1 MPDTPSDAIRADLAS
16 TGTLRVGINMA
27 NMLLVTDKEPDGSP
41 IGVAPDMAR
50 AIGESAGV
58 PVTLHP
64 YSLPGVTADALSA
77 GEVDMVLIANEAERA
92 KTIAFSP
99 AYCGIEATYLVPEG
113 SPITSIKD
121 VDRPGTRIAVADRA
135 AYDLYLTRTLE
146 HAELVRVAGLPAAA
160 ELFVEQKLDA
170 LAGLRPALID
180 NAKAIPGSRLLDGR
194 YTTILQSIGTVP
206 GRRQG
211 IEFVA
216 DFCREACRSGFV
228 AELLARHGVAD
239 RLTVPNHD
247 AQS

>member
-1 MPDTPSDAIRADLAS
+1 MSDADAIRTDLAP

-27 NMLLVTDKEPDGSP
+27 NMLLVTDREANGAPL
-41 IGVAPDMAR
+41 GVAPDMAR
-50 AIGESAGV
+50 AIAERLDV

-64 YSLPGVTADALSA
+64 YPMPGATADALSA

-113 SPITSIKD
+113 SPIASLDD
-121 VDRPGTRIAVADRA
+121 VDRPGTRIAVAGRA
-135 AYDLYLTRTLE
+135 AYDLYLARTLKN
-146 HAELVRVAGLPAAA
+146 AELVRAAGLPAAVD
-160 ELFVEQKLDA
+160 LFVAEKLDA

-180 NAKAIPGSRLLDGR
+180 NAKAIPGSRLLEGS

-206 GRRQG
+206 GREKG
-211 IEFVA
+211 IDFVA
-216 DFCREACRSGFV
+216 DFCREACASGFV

-239 RLTVPNHD
+239 RLTVPERS